1 MKKKFLSLLLALAMC
16 LSLSVPAWAVF
27 SSSNLSTE
35 SPAVLST
42 ALQEKE
48 HRANEKYNIML
59 RAWAYDPAYIDD
71 INADFPVFY
80 GGMYIDSNKNLVIQV
95 TDLSDTTRNYFAQ
108 FIDLTDVC
116 FEEVKYSFA
125 ELIAEHDRLVK
136 QVLESKTRSGNEPIT
151 GIGLSL
157 QDNAINLYVQADK
170 VEASTRNSQ
179 SLKQISLLEN
189 VNLIEQDGRVTSYA
203 GEPGTGIDSF
213 GSSIGIWA
221 YDSDG
226 NLGVVTAV
234 HGTQSS
240 GASAIIDGCLF
251 GLISNQVYDS
261 YCDAAFV
268 TLTSTAF
275 SASRYV
281 SGWGFNLVSGAYK
294 SLAEGATVYS
304 KGATSICRTGIITDV
319 VYTFI
324 DDDSGHLTRNTSL
337 TNAYGN
343 YGDSGGLVA
352 GSGSSSSRYFCGIIK
367 GGLNNNMVFIK
378 ANRVVSDLDI
388 TVY

>member
-1 MKKKFLSLLLALAMC
+1 MKKRLLSLLLALTMC

-27 SSSNLSTE
+27 SASNLSNE
-35 SPAVLST
+35 VPAVLST

-59 RAWAYDPAYIDD
+59 KAWAYDPSYIDD
-71 INADFPVFY
+71 VNANFPVFY
-80 GGMYIDSNKNLVIQV
+80 GEMYIDSNKNLVIQV

-136 QVLESKTRSGNEPIT
+136 QVLESKNRSGNDPIT

-170 VEASTRNSQ
+170 VEASARSSQ

-189 VNLIEQDGRVTSYA
+189 VNLIEQGGKVTSYA

-234 HGTQSS
+234 HGTQPSN
-240 GASAIIDGCLF
+240 ASAIIDGYLF
-251 GLISNQVYDS
+251 GFISNQVYDS
-261 YCDAAFV
+261 YCDAAFI
-268 TLTSTAF
+268 TLASTAF

-281 SGWGFNLVSGAYK
+281 SGWDFNLVSGA
-294 SLAEGATVYS
+294 SRQLAVGATIYS
-304 KGATSICRTGIITDV
+304 KGSFSGCRTGMITDV

-324 DDDSGHLTRNTSL
+324 DDDSNHLIRNTSL
-337 TNAYGN
+337 TNAYAN
-343 YGDSGGLVA
+343 HGDSGGLVA
-352 GSGSSSSRYFCGIIK
+352 GSGTSSNRYFCGIIE
-367 GGLNNNMVFIK
+367 GGLNNNMIFIK